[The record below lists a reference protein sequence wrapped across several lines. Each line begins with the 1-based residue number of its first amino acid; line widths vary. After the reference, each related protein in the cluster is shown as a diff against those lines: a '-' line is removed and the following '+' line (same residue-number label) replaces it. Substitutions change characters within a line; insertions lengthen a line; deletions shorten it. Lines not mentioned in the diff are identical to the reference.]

1 MPSLHYHKKLASQE
15 EANIL
20 TFPFQCSK
28 TLLISCLLIM
38 SIVGIPIFVAYAA
51 FAAQQRS
58 LPHYPPLKNFLQ
70 LFLKTL
76 LQLSPLIAFV
86 TYSVYQETINPWLVL
101 ALVAYFYFLPTQLLS
116 SKFLASVRPA
126 FRTTYFLRALITFA
140 LTSTLLYLAML
151 LNLLPTIGSYVNYG
165 LVVLSFY
172 YAILFGL
179 TLLSEE
185 VKENMFTRLN
195 AR

>member
-1 MPSLHYHKKLASQE
+1 MSLHYHKKLAAQE

-38 SIVGIPIFVAYAA
+38 SVVGIPIFVAYAA

-58 LPHYPPLKNFLQ
+58 LPHYPPLKSFMQ

-76 LQLSPLIAFV
+76 FKLGPLIAFII
-86 TYSVYQETINPWLVL
+86 YSIYQQTVNPWITIG
-101 ALVAYFYFLPTQLLS
+101 LVAYFYLLPTQLLS
-116 SKFLASVRPA
+116 PKFLASVRPA

-140 LTSTLLYLAML
+140 FASTLFYLAML
-151 LNLLPTIGSYVNYG
+151 LDLLPTVGSYVNYG

-172 YAILFGL
+172 YAIIFGL

-185 VKENMFTRLN
+185 VKENLFVRVN
-195 AR
+195 NR